1 MSCYQLSKLW
11 QNSRNEQTID
21 WALNDLKTLWMLKNT
36 AVYST
41 KCTVTACAKWRVLS
55 NYKHDAYTVQ
65 LVYVIIRIRVQFGIN
80 LHEWVFQKAEI
91 ARAASASVV
100 SASWKTRKCKL
111 TPNWTR
117 KTVRLLINNINMKK
131 KNLRGG
137 SAEVSFLKPFFLIR
151 ENFFQSFCTK
161 FSSSFYVISLA

>member
-1 MSCYQLSKLW
+1 
-11 QNSRNEQTID
+11 
-21 WALNDLKTLWMLKNT
+21 MLKNT

-65 LVYVIIRIRVQFGIN
+65 LVQVIIRFRVQFGIN

-91 ARAASASVV
+91 AWAASASVV

-131 KNLRGG
+131 FAPRKCRKIFLEAIFSHLRKMF
-137 SAEVSFLKPFFLIR
+137 SKFQHKIFVIILRDIIFLEKFLLSFS
-151 ENFFQSFCTK
+151 QS
-161 FSSSFYVISLA
+161 